1 MKWIQR
7 YSADTLS
14 DDDLKAYIEGSYR
27 LVAEGLTKKL
37 QRELGFLKD
46 GK

>member
-7 YSADTLS
+7 YTPETLS
-14 DDDLKAYIEGSYR
+14 DDDLKVYLEGSHK
-27 LVAEGLTKKL
+27 LVAAGLTKKL
-37 QRELGFLKD
+37 RRELGFLKD